1 MAIHIT
7 QNRNKKILIYT
18 AIAVLTLLSIFC
30 FNDKDCRDIVNW
42 ARYFIDTL
50 IDGKLTSFAVY
61 CNDMGLPNN
70 YSVFSN
76 IVCALFIA
84 PVYIIDVIIGNLD
97 VIIYCTFL
105 KIIITGI
112 NVIIALVL
120 SKICDKL
127 CIIVNKET
135 IFLLWFSFNLVQMKS
150 IGNGQ
155 IDCIGILLM
164 LIALYLF
171 LEERYIAFSI
181 VGGLSICFKAF
192 PIILIA
198 CLLSYLFANKGIK
211 AIRYAL
217 IVCAIPLLQKLIERF
232 IFIDYDICEKVGF
245 EYSNSNFINRL
256 FAGNINIVISLPIAL
271 GVLLV
276 IMIYVLRRN
285 NLIELMDVLAIT
297 SIIFAVFFL
306 LVWSHCQWYLY
317 MLPLLLIIGL
327 YAGLSSEFLLISI
340 GFNVSQMIFNSVS
353 TLYMRYSLFGL
364 MVESEGEFDYNI
376 MFSNISHIG
385 EIAASIFFGC
395 MIAMILYYVIKRM
408 VNRRNVMPL
417 REQNHLANS
426 FLLWVLYVTTF
437 VSESWFLIM
446 YITG

>member
-112 NVIIALVL
+112 NVIIALML

-135 IFLLWFSFNLVQMKS
+135 IFLLWF
-150 IGNGQ
+150 
-155 IDCIGILLM
+155 LL
-164 LIALYLF
+164 
-171 LEERYIAFSI
+171 
-181 VGGLSICFKAF
+181 
-192 PIILIA
+192 
-198 CLLSYLFANKGIK
+198 
-211 AIRYAL
+211 
-217 IVCAIPLLQKLIERF
+217 
-232 IFIDYDICEKVGF
+232 
-245 EYSNSNFINRL
+245 
-256 FAGNINIVISLPIAL
+256 
-271 GVLLV
+271 
-276 IMIYVLRRN
+276 
-285 NLIELMDVLAIT
+285 T
-297 SIIFAVFFL
+297 
-306 LVWSHCQWYLY
+306 
-317 MLPLLLIIGL
+317 
-327 YAGLSSEFLLISI
+327 
-340 GFNVSQMIFNSVS
+340 
-353 TLYMRYSLFGL
+353 
-364 MVESEGEFDYNI
+364 
-376 MFSNISHIG
+376 
-385 EIAASIFFGC
+385 
-395 MIAMILYYVIKRM
+395 
-408 VNRRNVMPL
+408 
-417 REQNHLANS
+417 
-426 FLLWVLYVTTF
+426 
-437 VSESWFLIM
+437 
-446 YITG
+446 